1 MKKMKF
7 KLLTILILFSFISCS
22 NILQETE
29 SKSDSNTYVMISSGN
44 VSVRTIS
51 PTEEYAL
58 KNLDDVWFYATK
70 KTKNAEGNYV
80 YGTKKTL
87 AGTTSTPRLTLAG
100 LYNKQ
105 FVLEGGAGE
114 YDFELRGYLD
124 GIYFYKKIEAE
135 ILESKTNLLTFELEP
150 AKGYNELTTPYEDFG
165 GLSIKLNFNTTDVS
179 RICVKLEHLGTNE
192 TIEDTYFTSFNSG
205 KWTYKHSASST
216 TGSESRIPIGQYR
229 VTFDFK
235 KNDTVLGDFI
245 LINSYSY
252 IVNVLKGRNSYYEE
266 DIDLNQVYTI
276 TYTDNGG
283 SLVSGEKKQ
292 SKFTHNDEVKLP
304 VLKKDG
310 LSFRGWYT
318 TSNYIK
324 GQDAEGKDI
333 PSGPVTKIE
342 KGTTENVSLYAKW
355 DTTKIW
361 VDASNGNDSTGDGT
375 DEHRLKTIEG
385 ATKEIIKRIKD
396 GAAEDLDWFIYMYGT
411 FNFDNTQI
419 IKDAYDGVDGDL
431 FCNSLTIMGGNGL
444 SSGEPRDIL
453 QGNGASPVISIP
465 SIRHIIFR
473 NIKIIGGTTCI
484 VTGLEG
490 EDTYQLS
497 EVTLGSGTHITG
509 NTAGGVIVNGGY
521 LEVLDGAVIDNNTS
535 SSTGA
540 GIKVTNED
548 QENDKNLYIRGGTI
562 NNNTKDSNA
571 SDICTGGRTNIYI
584 SGSPTIGA
592 LTICRDEG
600 STYESEIT
608 DSPTIDS
615 LIFEEEELHVSGSPK
630 ITYCK
635 INSDSKI
642 YLSDSPEI
650 EELKLESYELI
661 VLEDNLSAG
670 ASITITPAEY
680 TAPSF
685 DPDYHEFYKT
695 SLIDP
700 YSSVSIS
707 NNYTYFQVTPE
718 HDENGNIISSEWFID
733 NEGCLNYNC
742 TITFENLGTGSMD
755 PITIPCKIFEP
766 GDIDDPEQEGYIFN
780 GWYYKKETGSDYYTM
795 EPIDLKE
802 DYYDDEENLIE
813 DYEFTAIVEDMTLY
827 ATWINDSGNIYIN
840 PDTGIDVI
848 SISSTGEDNSIA
860 FADGSNASP
869 LKTVSTALNYI
880 KKINDNTKDYIVTI
894 NGTIVDYNISLD
906 DSLPINSITLQGDT
920 TGCISAPSS
929 YREDLASIL
938 LVSTSAPVILKNIKI
953 YEQFYPP
960 KNPINGALINIK
972 NGATVTLDDGTVI
985 EGSRGIGAT
994 VGNNRSIY
1002 GAIAIEDGGKLVMED
1017 NATIHKF
1024 QIQNGAVYVMEGG
1037 KFTMNGGT
1045 ITDIF
1050 TDYSGGAVYIEG
1062 GSKSVTGGN
1071 FELNGGSVT
1080 GNQTNAIYNTSITTH
1095 LNGAGV
1101 CVVSGTFVMNGG
1113 EITNNQANASS
1124 ASWSTAAGGG
1134 VYVYPEGSFVMND
1147 GLISGN
1153 KAVTTYTEYT
1163 YANGEYTS
1171 EVKPGE
1177 NASAYG
1183 GGVCLEASGNKIA
1196 SFTMNGGT
1204 ISGNTADTAGNGIY
1218 FRGTPDEGTTGT
1230 ITFSKDALITPDN
1243 NVYLPSYI
1251 TIKIANALT
1260 GDSEN
1265 PIKATITPQNYE
1277 TGTQIL
1283 EATNNVS
1290 LENEYDFFAI
1300 TPQIVEGVTTNWFI
1314 DAEGKLYKHQVGD
1327 LLLKD
1332 GSYVFYDETYQ
1343 FSEEDAT
1350 NAVGI
1355 IYDLNEEGKPRG
1367 ILGLKNSWGQ
1377 WAPDGSTG
1385 FTTKFEDIICTP
1397 IVDGDN
1403 VSFSGDTD
1411 GSDNWDYICHID
1423 PEGSASPATNYPVF
1437 NYALNYADTAGLI
1450 DSNYKEGWYIPSAA
1464 EIYYINKNLTTINSV
1479 LTKVKNI
1486 SSSSANT
1493 LASTY
1498 FWTSSQADSGEVGND
1513 AWYINISAT
1522 SNPFTSSRKDWDSPG
1537 VCCIHLIEE

>member
-1 MKKMKF
+1 MKNIMKT
-7 KLLTILILFSFISCS
+7 LRVTILSCLLFSMLISCS
-22 NILQETE
+22 NIFSDVLEQ
-29 SKSDSNTYVMISSGN
+29 KSDSNTYLMLTPGDVAIRSA
-44 VSVRTIS
+44 S

-58 KNLDDVWFYATK
+58 ENLTGIYLYAK
-70 KTKNAEGNYV
+70 KTKDVDGNTV
-80 YGTKKTL
+80 NISQRTL
-87 AGTTSTPRLTLAG
+87 AGGSSLTLSG
-100 LYNKQ
+100 LYLKQ
-105 FVLEGGAGE
+105 LLLSDGAGKYTLE
-114 YDFELRGYLD
+114 MKGTID
-124 GIYFYKKIEAE
+124 GIYFYKKLEDVLIE
-135 ILESKTNLLTFELEP
+135 ESKTNTISFALEP
-150 AKGYNELTTPYEDFG
+150 VKGNNNLDTPFEEYG
-165 GLSIKLNFNTTDVS
+165 GFSFSMNFNTTNVDS
-179 RICVKLEHLGTNE
+179 IYLTLLHLDS
-192 TIEDTYFTSFNSG
+192 DTVIDQRYIN
-205 KWTYKHSASST
+205 SST
-216 TGSESRIPIGQYR
+216 SPSLKANTVYERLSKNEANKYNGRVPVGQYR
-229 VTFDFK
+229 LTLDFLSYDTSMKKDIVINTFK
-235 KNDTVLGDFI
+235 YI
-245 LINSYSY
+245 IN
-252 IVNVLKGRNSYYEE
+252 VEKGRNTYLEE
-266 DIDLNQVYTI
+266 TLELDPVYKI
-276 TYTDNGG
+276 TYTDNSG
-283 SLVSGEKKQ
+283 SIVDGEIKQ
-292 SKFTHNDEVKLP
+292 TKFTRKDEVILP
-304 VLKKDG
+304 KMKQDG
-310 LSFRGWYT
+310 ASFKGWYT
-318 TSNYIK
+318 DKNW
-324 GQDAEGKDI
+324 AEDTKI
-333 PSGPVTKIE
+333 TKIE
-342 KGTTENVSLYAKW
+342 KNTIGNQTVYARFEP
-355 DTTKIW
+355 TKLW
-361 VDASNGNDSTGDGT
+361 VDATSGKDTNDGSSSSS
-375 DEHRLKTIEG
+375 RLKTLEG
-385 ATKEIIKRIKD
+385 AVKQIIKRIHE
-396 GAAEDLDWFIYMYGT
+396 GADKDLDWFIYMYGT
-411 FNFDNTQI
+411 FNFEETQVI
-419 IKDAYDGVDGDL
+419 SDTYSGLVDEQGSAL
-431 FCNSLTIMGGNGL
+431 NLYCNSITIIGGNGL
-444 SSGEPRDIL
+444 SSGVPRDII
-453 QGNGASPVISIP
+453 QGNGTSPVISIP
-465 SIRHIIFR
+465 SIRHINFR
-473 NIKIIGGTTCI
+473 NIKITGGTTGI
-484 VTGLEG
+484 VTGLDG

-509 NTAGGVIVNGGY
+509 NTAGGVVVTGGY
-521 LEVLDGAVIDNNTS
+521 LEVLDGVVIDNNTS
-535 SSTGA
+535 SSSGA

-755 PITIPCKIFEP
+755 PLTIPCKIFEP

-827 ATWINDSGNIYIN
+827 ATWINDSGNIYVN

-906 DSLPINSITLQGDT
+906 DSLPINSITLQGVTTEDDT

-929 YREDLASIL
+929 YREDLSSIL
-938 LVSTSAPVILKNIKI
+938 LVSTSAPVTLKNIKI
-953 YEQFYPP
+953 YEQFYTP
-960 KNPINGALINIK
+960 KTPINGALINIK
-972 NGATVTLDDGTVI
+972 NGAKVTLADGTII

-994 VGNNRSIY
+994 IGNNRSIY

-1017 NATIHKF
+1017 GATIHKF

-1062 GSKSVTGGN
+1062 GSKSVIGGN

-1171 EVKPGE
+1171 EVKPGD

-1218 FRGTPDEGTTGT
+1218 FRGTPNEGVTGT
-1230 ITFSKDALITPDN
+1230 ITFGADALITPDN
-1243 NVYLPSYI
+1243 DVYLPSYVTI
-1251 TIKIANALT
+1251 TVDSQLT
-1260 GDSEN
+1260 GDIDN

-1277 TGTQIL
+1277 LGLQVL
-1283 EATNNVS
+1283 EAAEGVDLST
-1290 LENEYDFFAI
+1290 EYDFFAVTDETLNSSTTCPWYI
-1300 TPQIVEGVTTNWFI
+1300 GEDGKLTTTNPSVSGSIYSALEITFPEI
-1314 DAEGKLYKHQVGD
+1314 SVSPTTVTKNIGTTINIADVTVKH
-1327 LLLKD
+1327 
-1332 GSYVFYDETYQ
+1332 
-1343 FSEEDAT
+1343 
-1350 NAVGI
+1350 
-1355 IYDLNEEGKPRG
+1355 
-1367 ILGLKNSWGQ
+1367 
-1377 WAPDGSTG
+1377 
-1385 FTTKFEDIICTP
+1385 
-1397 IVDGDN
+1397 
-1403 VSFSGDTD
+1403 GDTD
-1411 GSDNWDYICHID
+1411 LYYNFEDGKIYTDLSDSESAISDEEVTWELSLYYGSEQVGETSNTDTI
-1423 PEGSASPATNYPVF
+1423 PV
-1437 NYALNYADTAGLI
+1437 
-1450 DSNYKEGWYIPSAA
+1450 
-1464 EIYYINKNLTTINSV
+1464 
-1479 LTKVKNI
+1479 
-1486 SSSSANT
+1486 T
-1493 LASTY
+1493 LAYEGNYTLYITATY
-1498 FWTSSQADSGEVGND
+1498 GGVTHNSQATIICEN
-1513 AWYINISAT
+1513 
-1522 SNPFTSSRKDWDSPG
+1522 
-1537 VCCIHLIEE
+1537 